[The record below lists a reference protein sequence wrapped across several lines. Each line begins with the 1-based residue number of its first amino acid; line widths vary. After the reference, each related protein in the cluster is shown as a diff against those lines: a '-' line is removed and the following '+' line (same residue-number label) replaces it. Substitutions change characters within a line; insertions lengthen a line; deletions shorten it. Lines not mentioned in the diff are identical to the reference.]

1 MTNSLNI
8 EMNSWV
14 IQDWHYE
21 DFAVGQKRSFALE
34 FFPAEIQKATVQ
46 NKTMECIYES
56 RYKVNAEI
64 IFGNEKVWILDF
76 GICAFKA
83 DPLPR
88 EFKVGDFVSAEL
100 FLSID
105 PHFYFKSLSK
115 IKGIPAIIYDW
126 EVKAI
131 KIETA
136 PLIEQENEVGRLFL
150 TRDETKME
158 LKEIEETDARQD
170 DDGHGDYIL
179 VCEKINS
186 EARHIL

>member
-14 IQDWHYE
+14 IQDGYYG

-34 FFPAEIQKATVQ
+34 FFPAEIQKTTVQ
-46 NKTMECIYES
+46 NKTMECIYEC

-64 IFGNEKVWILDF
+64 IFGNEQTWILDF
-76 GICAFKA
+76 GVCAFKA

-105 PHFYFKSLSK
+105 PHFYFRTLSK
-115 IKGIPAIIYDW
+115 TEGIPAIIYDW
-126 EVKAI
+126 KVKAI

-150 TRDETKME
+150 TRDETKLE
-158 LKEIEETDARQD
+158 LREIEETDAEHD
-170 DDGHGDYIL
+170 GDGHGDYIL
-179 VCEKINS
+179 VCEKMNS
-186 EARHIL
+186 DARHKL